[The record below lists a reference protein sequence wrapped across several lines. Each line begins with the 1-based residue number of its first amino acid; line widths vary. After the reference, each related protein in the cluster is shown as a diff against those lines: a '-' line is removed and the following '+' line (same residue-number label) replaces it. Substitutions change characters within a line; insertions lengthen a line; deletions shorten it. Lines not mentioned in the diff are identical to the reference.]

1 MNKKPTQTI
10 NSTQVRNSRGYFKIF
25 NTLWSLVLLLIL
37 FTSSCKKDDFVATQG
52 VCPLVTTDPL
62 DKAVDV
68 SLTKVITATF
78 NTDMDAATITKS
90 TFIIKNGATAVSG
103 TVAATANAAVYTF
116 TPDVPLLPF
125 TVYTGTI
132 TTGAKDK
139 YHSMLVN
146 DFVWT
151 FTTIP
156 QITITANPVAGG
168 TVTGAGTY
176 AQGAVVTVAA
186 TPSTGYTFTNWT
198 VGATIVST
206 SSSYQ
211 FTVAGN
217 RALVANFTAI
227 PIGKFAVVLNSAPVA
242 GGNTTGSGAYNAGS
256 FVTVAATPSAGYSF
270 VNWTDN
276 GVIVS
281 VSTSYSFTLNA
292 NRTLVANFSAVA
304 AGKFAVSLSS
314 NPANGGTTTGSGSF
328 TSGSSVTIVAT
339 PNTGFVFVNWT
350 ENAVIASASASY
362 TFALTANRT
371 LVANFAPAAAIGPGV
386 INLGLAG
393 NYTML
398 TKSGI
403 TTIGTTS
410 IGGNIGVSPAAATSM
425 TGFGLIMNTD
435 GQSSHTPIVTGSVF
449 AADYAAPTPTN
460 LTTAVNDMQTAFTT
474 ANNLIVPAPVVDLGA
489 GDISGLIIP
498 AGLYKWGTGVL
509 ITNAGVTL
517 TGGPNDTWVFQI
529 AQDLTVNNSAHITL
543 LGGAQAKNIF
553 WVVTGQATLG
563 TNVIFN
569 GNILSKTLIS
579 LKTGTAFTG
588 RLLAQTAV
596 SLDANTV
603 VFP

>member
-1 MNKKPTQTI
+1 
-10 NSTQVRNSRGYFKIF
+10 
-25 NTLWSLVLLLIL
+25 
-37 FTSSCKKDDFVATQG
+37 
-52 VCPLVTTDPL
+52 
-62 DKAVDV
+62 
-68 SLTKVITATF
+68 
-78 NTDMDAATITKS
+78 
-90 TFIIKNGATAVSG
+90 
-103 TVAATANAAVYTF
+103 
-116 TPDVPLLPF
+116 
-125 TVYTGTI
+125 
-132 TTGAKDK
+132 
-139 YHSMLVN
+139 
-146 DFVWT
+146 
-151 FTTIP
+151 
-156 QITITANPVAGG
+156 
-168 TVTGAGTY
+168 
-176 AQGAVVTVAA
+176 
-186 TPSTGYTFTNWT
+186 
-198 VGATIVST
+198 
-206 SSSYQ
+206 
-211 FTVAGN
+211 
-217 RALVANFTAI
+217 
-227 PIGKFAVVLNSAPVA
+227 
-242 GGNTTGSGAYNAGS
+242 
-256 FVTVAATPSAGYSF
+256 
-270 VNWTDN
+270 
-276 GVIVS
+276 
-281 VSTSYSFTLNA
+281 
-292 NRTLVANFSAVA
+292 LVANFSAVA